1 MFPCYRLPF
10 PPVPSS
16 GTLHGIVFSSA
27 GGADQLQGFGKADQ
41 IVQQMEL
48 FQGHLSAGCCPLEMT
63 TRYYEFAIE
72 NGFVKVDL
80 PIPNRDFP

>member
-1 MFPCYRLPF
+1 MDVPLLSTALPIHH

-41 IVQQMEL
+41 IVRQMEL
-48 FQGHLSAGCCPLEMT
+48 FQGHLSGCYPLV
-63 TRYYEFAIE
+63 I
-72 NGFVKVDL
+72 
-80 PIPNRDFP
+80 